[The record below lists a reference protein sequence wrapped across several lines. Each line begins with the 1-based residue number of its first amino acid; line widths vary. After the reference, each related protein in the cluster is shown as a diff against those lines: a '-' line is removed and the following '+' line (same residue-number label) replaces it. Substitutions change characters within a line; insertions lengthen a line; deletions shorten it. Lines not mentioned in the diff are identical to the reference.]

1 MLERGYIGRAIQIV
15 ATNPF
20 EFLVA
25 GAILGGLVLGTAG
38 LLAGPAAGGIVAMTL
53 KRCRGEEID
62 LADAFRG
69 FENFTT
75 TFLVGLSLSGM
86 ILLGSLFLLL
96 PGWILA
102 ALFLF
107 ALPVAVDR
115 GVGPGEAL
123 KQARILGAPDLFA
136 NVIFVA
142 VLLVI
147 ALSGAVFLLIGLCV
161 SVPLALSALT
171 IAYHDAAYPPNTAPG
186 AAEI

>member
-1 MLERGYIGRAIQIV
+1 MLEKGYIGRSIQIV

-25 GAILGGLVLGTAG
+25 GALLGGLVVGTAG
-38 LLAGPAAGGIVAMTL
+38 LLIGPAAGGVVAMTL

-75 TFLVGLSLSGM
+75 TFLVGLAYAGL
-86 ILLGSLFLLL
+86 IVLGSLFLLI

-115 GVGPGEAL
+115 GVSPGEAL
-123 KQARILGAPDLFA
+123 RQARLMGARDLLA
-136 NVIFVA
+136 QTIFVA
-142 VLLVI
+142 VLVAI
-147 ALSGAVFLLIGLCV
+147 ALSGAVFLLVGMCA
-161 SVPLALSALT
+161 SVPIALSALT
-171 IAYHDAAYPPNTAPG
+171 VAYHDAAYPPHTAPG
-186 AAEI
+186 AADL

>member
-1 MLERGYIGRAIQIV
+1 MLERGYIGRSIQII

-25 GAILGGLVLGTAG
+25 GAILGGFVLGTAG
-38 LLAGPAAGGIVAMTL
+38 LLVGPAAGGIVAMTL

-69 FENFTT
+69 FENFSA
-75 TFLVGLSLSGM
+75 TFLVGLSLAGM
-86 ILLGSLFLLL
+86 ILFGSLFLLV
-96 PGWILA
+96 PGWILS

-123 KQARILGAPDLFA
+123 RLARILGARDLFA
-136 NVIFVA
+136 NLIFVA

-147 ALSGAVFLLIGLCV
+147 ALSGAVFLLVGLCV
-161 SVPLALSALT
+161 SVPIAISALT
-171 IAYHDAAYPPNTAPG
+171 VAYHDAAYPPNTAPG
-186 AAEI
+186 AADL